1 MELRSKDVLSSGP
14 FPPRTITPS
23 CLTTH
28 PAGTITFILI
38 GFHFNCTGG
47 RRGSFFP
54 LFPYALK
61 VRLDKMSLIQSCVC
75 ENLLSETIKA
85 KIIVALFSSILSLL
99 IL

>member
-54 LFPYALK
+54 FFLMLLK
-61 VRLDKMSLIQSCVC
+61 LGLTK
-75 ENLLSETIKA
+75 
-85 KIIVALFSSILSLL
+85 
-99 IL
+99 